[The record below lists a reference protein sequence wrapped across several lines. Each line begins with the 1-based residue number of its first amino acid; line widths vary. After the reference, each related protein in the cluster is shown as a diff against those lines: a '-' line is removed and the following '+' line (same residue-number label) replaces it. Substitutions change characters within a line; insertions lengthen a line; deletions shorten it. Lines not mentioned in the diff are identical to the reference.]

1 MTSYLLFAK
10 FSSNFLCIYLLAA
23 SNLNFCL
30 FEQLFPSA
38 SLAVSST
45 ITIHTLFP
53 LQQKTQHINMSSSSK
68 PSLFMPKKKA
78 PKIHHILKPT
88 ASTTTTAV
96 NKAGSGPNPS
106 SSIKKKQYTLPPK
119 TMLKNMLARRDQP
132 ENPPAAK
139 YGKKMISDDIAVEA
153 ELFRKV
159 INKPSAAPAPACVA
173 APKAAPKQ
181 AIYKQ
186 RPVAVATSTPA
197 PTRKRIYM
205 PCAEDPS
212 EAVYRA
218 RAIDICARWEW
229 PALSNL
235 DKEPTARVMLE
246 ARYLDDAVGLVATK
260 AKIGRDIAKLEKQR
274 VEAVKNHEAWNEV
287 SLILVFDLL
296 MCANVCAE

>member
-1 MTSYLLFAK
+1 MTSYVLFAK
-10 FSSNFLCIYLLAA
+10 FSSNFFCIYLLAA

-45 ITIHTLFP
+45 LTIHTVFP
-53 LQQKTQHINMSSSSK
+53 LQHKTQHISMSSSSK

-119 TMLKNMLARRDQP
+119 TMLKSMLARRDQP
-132 ENPPAAK
+132 ETSPAAK
-139 YGKKMISDDIAVEA
+139 NGKKMISDDIAVEA
-153 ELFRKV
+153 EFFRNV
-159 INKPSAAPAPACVA
+159 IKKPSPAPFPACVA
-173 APKAAPKQ
+173 ASKAAPKQ
-181 AIYKQ
+181 PIYKQ
-186 RPVAVATSTPA
+186 RPVAITTSAST
-197 PTRKRIYM
+197 PTRKQFYT
-205 PCAEDPS
+205 PYAEDPS
-212 EAVYRA
+212 EAIYRS

-235 DKEPTARVMLE
+235 DKEPRARVMLE

-274 VEAVKNHEAWNEV
+274 VEAVKDHEAWNEV
-287 SLILVFDLL
+287 SLVPVCRLFIY
-296 MCANVCAE
+296 ANVCAE